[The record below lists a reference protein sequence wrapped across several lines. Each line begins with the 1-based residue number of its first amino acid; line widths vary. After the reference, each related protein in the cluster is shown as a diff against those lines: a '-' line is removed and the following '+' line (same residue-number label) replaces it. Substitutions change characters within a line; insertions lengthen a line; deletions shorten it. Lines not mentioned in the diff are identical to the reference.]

1 MAAALLG
8 VGTGRMPSDPGYDSE
23 TWDSLRSDDST
34 QRMAPGQYDATVID
48 HLRLGHC
55 VRRSRLEFGSLNNS
69 PAAGRTPIRDGLFAE
84 HGVALAANPFHSF
97 KITGSGGQI
106 RGFGT
111 KTPVPPQK
119 VSRTAGGQPR
129 RRQMAPPQVAFGPTA
144 GGRYT
149 GAMHP
154 PVRLVAIDMD
164 GTLLPGSSKELSPR
178 TARALRAAQQ
188 AGICVAIA
196 TGRRTAYTTPL
207 LEGLGLRADTPLI
220 TSNGAVIRTL
230 GGEAIGRCL
239 MDSRVARGLC
249 GLLRPFG
256 ALVFTFDRPG
266 RGELVLEDLDQVH
279 GRISLWIEANRHA
292 AEVVKPLENAL
303 IDGEDPIQGMV
314 AGAVSRM
321 RQAEEALRASPLA
334 GLCECVKT
342 EYLGRDLSILD
353 LLPLGVSKG
362 LGIERLAAR
371 LGVDRR
377 ETMAIGDNWN
387 DVEMLKWAGQAVI
400 MGNAA
405 LELRAMAKMCGWRQA
420 PPCDQDGV
428 AAMLE
433 VIVARGAA
441 AKM

>member
-1 MAAALLG
+1 
-8 VGTGRMPSDPGYDSE
+8 
-23 TWDSLRSDDST
+23 
-34 QRMAPGQYDATVID
+34 
-48 HLRLGHC
+48 
-55 VRRSRLEFGSLNNS
+55 
-69 PAAGRTPIRDGLFAE
+69 
-84 HGVALAANPFHSF
+84 
-97 KITGSGGQI
+97 
-106 RGFGT
+106 
-111 KTPVPPQK
+111 
-119 VSRTAGGQPR
+119 
-129 RRQMAPPQVAFGPTA
+129 
-144 GGRYT
+144 
-149 GAMHP
+149 
-154 PVRLVAIDMD
+154 MD